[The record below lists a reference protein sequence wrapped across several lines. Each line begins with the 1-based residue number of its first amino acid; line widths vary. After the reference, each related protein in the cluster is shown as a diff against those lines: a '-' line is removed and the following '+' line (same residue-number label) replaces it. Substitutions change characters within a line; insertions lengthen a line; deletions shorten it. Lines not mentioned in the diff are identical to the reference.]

1 MRKPRLQPRRRQLYL
16 RRIIDGA
23 IEGVSNRNTGAE
35 KVIIGLPKEIKDNE
49 YRVGLTPAGVRALT
63 DAGHRVLVETA
74 AGEGSG
80 FEDSLYER
88 AGANIIETADDV
100 WAEGEMIVKVKEPI
114 APEYPRM
121 REGQLLFTYL
131 HLAPDHELTEQLLQ
145 RKVTGVAYETI
156 TDRRGTLP
164 LLTPMSEV
172 AGRMAIQVGAHYLEK
187 MSGGRGILLGGVPG
201 VPAARVVI
209 IGGGVVGTNAAK
221 IAVGMGAHVT
231 IIDNNLDRLR
241 ELDDI
246 FLSKIATLAS
256 SAYMIHDAVSQADLI
271 IGAVLVPGAA
281 APRLVTRNM
290 LKDVTDGAVIVDVA
304 VDQGGCVETTH
315 PTTHSDPTY
324 YVEGVLHYCVANM
337 PGAVPRTSTFA
348 LTNSTLPYALKLA
361 NLGFKTAV
369 LTDPDLK
376 AGVNTYAGKLTYQ
389 AVALSQDREYTPL
402 EQVGAE

>member
-1 MRKPRLQPRRRQLYL
+1 
-16 RRIIDGA
+16 
-23 IEGVSNRNTGAE
+23 
-35 KVIIGLPKEIKDNE
+35 VIVGLPKEIKDNE

-63 DAGHRVLVETA
+63 DAGHKVTVEKN

-80 FEDSLYER
+80 FDDALYQK
-88 AGANIIETADDV
+88 AGGTIIESADDV
-100 WAEGEMIVKVKEPI
+100 WAGADMIVKVKEPI

-131 HLAPDHELTEQLLQ
+131 HLAPDHELTKQLLE
-145 RKVTGVAYETI
+145 RKVTGIAYETI
-156 TDRRGTLP
+156 TDRKGTLP

-187 MSGGRGILLGGVPG
+187 MAGGRGILLGGVPG

-246 FLSKIATLAS
+246 FLSKISTLAS
-256 SAYMIHDAVSQADLI
+256 SAYMIHDAISSADLI
-271 IGAVLVPGAA
+271 VGAVLVPGAA
-281 APRLVTRNM
+281 APQLVTRGM
-290 LKDVTDGAVIVDVA
+290 LKDVPNGAVIVDVA
-304 VDQGGCVETTH
+304 VDQGGCIETTH

-348 LTNSTLPYALKLA
+348 LTNATLPYALKLA
-361 NLGFKTAV
+361 NRGFLEAIRNDV
-369 LTDPDLK
+369 GLK
-376 AGVNTYAGKLTYQ
+376 AGVNTFAGHCTYQ
-389 AVALSQDREYTPL
+389 AVAEAQNLSYTSIDAL
-402 EQVGAE
+402 IEVTSASRA

>member
-1 MRKPRLQPRRRQLYL
+1 MHFVLSVPFCGPPRR
-16 RRIIDGA
+16 IK
-23 IEGVSNRNTGAE
+23 N
-35 KVIIGLPKEIKDNE
+35 VIVGLPKEIKDNE
-49 YRVGLTPAGVRALT
+49 YRVGLTPAGVRALK
-63 DAGHRVLVETA
+63 DARHEIRVEA
-74 AGEGSG
+74 NAGAGSG
-80 FEDSLYER
+80 FDDALYER
-88 AGANIIETADDV
+88 AGATIVASADDV
-100 WAEGEMIVKVKEPI
+100 WSSADMIVKVKEPI
-114 APEYPRM
+114 APEYSRM

-131 HLAPDHELTEQLLQ
+131 HLAPEHKLTEELLK

-231 IIDNNLDRLR
+231 IIDKNLDRLR

-246 FLSKIATLAS
+246 FLSKISTLAS
-256 SAYMIHDAVSQADLI
+256 SAYMIQDAISLADLI
-271 IGAVLVPGAA
+271 VGAVLVPGAA
-281 APRLVTRNM
+281 APKLVTKAM
-290 LKDVTDGAVIVDVA
+290 LKEVPNGAVIVDVA
-304 VDQGGCVETTH
+304 VDQGGCIETTH
-315 PTTHSDPTY
+315 PTTHSNPTY

-348 LTNSTLPYALKLA
+348 LTNATLPYALKLA
-361 NLGFKTAV
+361 NKGFLQAITS
-369 LTDPDLK
+369 DPGLK
-376 AGVNTYAGKLTYQ
+376 EGVNTYAGHCTYE
-389 AVALSQDREYTPL
+389 AVASAQGIPYSPL
-402 EQVGAE
+402 DQLIR

>member
-1 MRKPRLQPRRRQLYL
+1 
-16 RRIIDGA
+16 
-23 IEGVSNRNTGAE
+23 
-35 KVIIGLPKEIKDNE
+35 VIVGLPKEIKDNE

-63 DAGHRVLVETA
+63 DAGHQVVAEKS

-80 FEDSLYER
+80 FEDSIYQR
-88 AGANIIETADDV
+88 AGARMVDSADTV
-100 WAEGEMIVKVKEPI
+100 WADADMIVKVKEPI
-114 APEYPRM
+114 ESEYPRM
-121 REGQLLFTYL
+121 RDGQLLFTYL
-131 HLAPDHELTEQLLQ
+131 HLAPDKKLTNQLLE
-145 RKVTGVAYETI
+145 RKVTGIAYETI
-156 TDRRGTLP
+156 TDRRGGLP

-221 IAVGMGAHVT
+221 IAVGMGSHVT

-246 FLSKIATLAS
+246 FLSKISTLAS

-271 IGAVLVPGAA
+271 VGAVLVPGAS

-290 LKDVTDGAVIVDVA
+290 LKDVPNGAVIVDVA
-304 VDQGGCVETTH
+304 VDQGGCIETTH

-348 LTNSTLPYALKLA
+348 LTNATLPYALKLA
-361 NLGFKTAV
+361 NKGFLEAIKGDAG
-369 LTDPDLK
+369 LK
-376 AGVNTYAGKLTYQ
+376 AGVNTYAGRCTYE
-389 AVALSQDREYTPL
+389 AVAVSQGLEYTPL
-402 EQVGAE
+402 DSLLGSSSATSA

>member
-1 MRKPRLQPRRRQLYL
+1 M
-16 RRIIDGA
+16 I
-23 IEGVSNRNTGAE
+23 V
-35 KVIIGLPKEIKDNE
+35 GLPKEIKDNE

-63 DAGHRVLVETA
+63 DAAHQVVVEKG

-80 FEDSLYER
+80 FEDALYQK
-88 AGANIIETADDV
+88 AGAQIIASADEV
-100 WAEGEMIVKVKEPI
+100 WSQADMIVKVKEPI

-131 HLAPDHELTEQLLQ
+131 HLAPDPKLTSALLE

-187 MSGGRGILLGGVPG
+187 MSGGAGILLGGVPG

-246 FLSKIATLAS
+246 FLSKISTLAS
-256 SAYMIHDAVSQADLI
+256 SAYMIHDAISTADLI
-271 IGAVLVPGAA
+271 VGAVLVPGAA

-290 LKDVTDGAVIVDVA
+290 LKDVPNGAVIVDVA
-304 VDQGGCVETTH
+304 VDQGGCIETTH

-348 LTNSTLPYALKLA
+348 LTNATLPYALKLA
-361 NLGFKTAV
+361 NLGFLDAITN
-369 LTDPDLK
+369 DPHLK
-376 AGVNTYAGKLTYQ
+376 EGVNTYAGHCTYE
-389 AVALSQDREYTPL
+389 AVASAQGLQYTPL
-402 EQVGAE
+402 DRLLESTSSTVA

>member
-1 MRKPRLQPRRRQLYL
+1 
-16 RRIIDGA
+16 
-23 IEGVSNRNTGAE
+23 
-35 KVIIGLPKEIKDNE
+35 VIVGLPKEIKDNE

-63 DAGHRVLVETA
+63 DAGHQVTVEKS

-80 FEDSLYER
+80 FDDALYQK
-88 AGANIIETADDV
+88 AGAQIIDSADDV
-100 WAEGEMIVKVKEPI
+100 WARAEMIVKVKEPI

-131 HLAPDHELTEQLLQ
+131 HLAPDRELTSQLLK
-145 RKVTGVAYETI
+145 RKVTGIAYETI
-156 TDRRGTLP
+156 TDRKGGLP

-187 MSGGRGILLGGVPG
+187 MAGGRGILLGGVPG

-231 IIDNNLDRLR
+231 MIDNNLERLR

-246 FLSKIATLAS
+246 FLSKISTLAS
-256 SAYMIHDAVSQADLI
+256 SAYMIHDAISSADLI
-271 IGAVLVPGAA
+271 VGAVLVPGAA
-281 APRLVTRNM
+281 APKLVTRSM
-290 LKDVTDGAVIVDVA
+290 LKDVPNGAVIVDVA
-304 VDQGGCVETTH
+304 VDQGGCIETTH
-315 PTTHSDPTY
+315 PTTHSNPTY

-348 LTNSTLPYALKLA
+348 LTNATLPYTLKLA
-361 NLGFKTAV
+361 NQGFYEAISS
-369 LTDPDLK
+369 DAGLK
-376 AGVNTYAGKLTYQ
+376 AGVNTFAGHCTYQ
-389 AVALSQDREYTPL
+389 AVAEAQSLPYTSIDAL
-402 EQVGAE
+402 IEVTNASVA

>member
-1 MRKPRLQPRRRQLYL
+1 
-16 RRIIDGA
+16 
-23 IEGVSNRNTGAE
+23 
-35 KVIIGLPKEIKDNE
+35 VIVGLPKEIKDNE

-63 DAGHRVLVETA
+63 DAGHRVVVERS

-80 FEDSLYER
+80 FEDELYER
-88 AGANIIETADDV
+88 AGAAMLDSPDDV

-131 HLAPDHELTEQLLQ
+131 HLAPDPKQTEALLKN
-145 RKVTGVAYETI
+145 KVTGIAYETI

-172 AGRMAIQVGAHYLEK
+172 AGRMAIQVGATYLEK
-187 MSGGRGILLGGVPG
+187 MNGGRGILLGGVPG

-209 IGGGVVGTNAAK
+209 IGGGVVGTNSAK

-246 FLSKIATLAS
+246 FLSKISTLAS

-271 IGAVLVPGAA
+271 VGAVLVPGAA
-281 APRLVTRNM
+281 APKLVTRSM
-290 LKDVTDGAVIVDVA
+290 LKDVQKGAVIVDVA
-304 VDQGGCVETTH
+304 VDQGGCIETTH
-315 PTTHSDPTY
+315 PTTHSNPTY
-324 YVEGVLHYCVANM
+324 YVEDVLHYCVANM

-348 LTNSTLPYALKLA
+348 LTNATLPYALKLA
-361 NLGFKTAV
+361 NKGFLDAIAS
-369 LTDPDLK
+369 DPGLK
-376 AGVNTYAGKLTYQ
+376 QGVNTYGGHLTYE
-389 AVALSQDREYTPL
+389 AVAVAQEIPYQPL
-402 EQVGAE
+402 DEMLGTVKATTTA

>member
-1 MRKPRLQPRRRQLYL
+1 
-16 RRIIDGA
+16 
-23 IEGVSNRNTGAE
+23 
-35 KVIIGLPKEIKDNE
+35 VIVGLPKEIKDNE
-49 YRVGLTPAGVRALT
+49 YRVGLTPAGVRALS
-63 DAGHRVLVETA
+63 DAGHQVIVEKT

-80 FEDSLYER
+80 FEDALYQR
-88 AGANIIETADDV
+88 AGARMIDSADDV
-100 WAEGEMIVKVKEPI
+100 WASAEMIVKVKEPI

-131 HLAPDHELTEQLLQ
+131 HLAPDYELTKQLLE
-145 RKVTGVAYETI
+145 RKVTGIAYETI

-246 FLSKIATLAS
+246 FLSKISTLAS
-256 SAYMIHDAVSQADLI
+256 SAYMIHDAISHSDLI
-271 IGAVLVPGAA
+271 VGAVLVPGAA
-281 APRLVTRNM
+281 APKLVTKNM
-290 LKDVTDGAVIVDVA
+290 LKDVPNGSVIVDVA
-304 VDQGGCVETTH
+304 VDQGGCIETTH
-315 PTTHSDPTY
+315 PTTHSNPTY

-348 LTNSTLPYALKLA
+348 LTNATLPYALKLA
-361 NLGFKTAV
+361 NKGFYNAIMA
-369 LTDPDLK
+369 DAGLK
-376 AGVNTYAGKLTYQ
+376 EGVNTYRGYCTYE
-389 AVALSQDREYTPL
+389 AVAAAQGIPYTPL
-402 EQVGAE
+402 DGLMATQEGVAV

>member
-1 MRKPRLQPRRRQLYL
+1 M
-16 RRIIDGA
+16 GA
-23 IEGVSNRNTGAE
+23 NVMIV
-35 KVIIGLPKEIKDNE
+35 GLPKEIKDNE

-63 DAGHRVLVETA
+63 DAGHRVVVERS

-88 AGANIIETADDV
+88 AGATIIESADDV
-100 WAEGEMIVKVKEPI
+100 WAQGEMIVKVKEPI

-131 HLAPDHELTEQLLQ
+131 HLAPDHELTAQLLE
-145 RKVTGVAYETI
+145 RKVTGIAYETI
-156 TDRRGTLP
+156 TDKKGTLP

-209 IGGGVVGTNAAK
+209 IGGGVVGTNSAK
-221 IAVGMGAHVT
+221 IAVGMGADVT

-246 FLSKIATLAS
+246 FLSKISTLAS
-256 SAYMIHDAVSQADLI
+256 SAYMIHDAISEADLI
-271 IGAVLVPGAA
+271 VGAVLIPGAA
-281 APRLVTRNM
+281 APMLVTKGM
-290 LKDVTDGAVIVDVA
+290 LKDVPNGAVIVDVA
-304 VDQGGCVETTH
+304 VDQGGCIETTH
-315 PTTHSDPTY
+315 PTTHSNPTY

-348 LTNSTLPYALKLA
+348 LTNATLPYALKLA
-361 NLGFKTAV
+361 NKGF
-369 LTDPDLK
+369 TDAIKSDPGLK
-376 AGVNTYAGKLTYQ
+376 AGINTYAGRLTYE
-389 AVALSQDREYTPL
+389 AVATAQQREYTSL
-402 EQVGAE
+402 DEMLGGGASATA

>member
-1 MRKPRLQPRRRQLYL
+1 
-16 RRIIDGA
+16 
-23 IEGVSNRNTGAE
+23 
-35 KVIIGLPKEIKDNE
+35 VIVGLPKEIKDNE
-49 YRVGLTPAGVRALT
+49 YRVGLTPAGVRALS
-63 DAGHRVLVETA
+63 DGNHQVIVEHS

-80 FEDSLYER
+80 FDDALYQR
-88 AGANIIETADDV
+88 AGAEIINSAEDV
-100 WAEGEMIVKVKEPI
+100 WAKADMIVKVKEPI

-131 HLAPDHELTEQLLQ
+131 HLAPDRKLTEQLLQ
-145 RKVTGVAYETI
+145 HKVTGIAYETI
-156 TDRRGTLP
+156 TDRRGGLP

-187 MSGGRGILLGGVPG
+187 MAGGRGILLGGVPG

-221 IAVGMGAHVT
+221 IAVGMGAYVT
-231 IIDNNLDRLR
+231 MIDNNLERLR

-246 FLSKIATLAS
+246 FLSKISTLAS
-256 SAYMIHDAVSQADLI
+256 SAYMIHDAISNADLI

-281 APRLVTRNM
+281 APMLVTRNM
-290 LKDVTDGAVIVDVA
+290 LKDVPNGAVIVDVA
-304 VDQGGCVETTH
+304 VDQGGCIETTH

-348 LTNSTLPYALKLA
+348 LTNATLPYALKLA
-361 NLGFKTAV
+361 NLGFLDAIRS
-369 LTDPDLK
+369 DAGLK
-376 AGVNTYAGKLTYQ
+376 AGVNTYAGHCTYE
-389 AVALSQDREYTPL
+389 AVAQAQQIPYTGL
-402 EQVGAE
+402 DALIEVTSATSA